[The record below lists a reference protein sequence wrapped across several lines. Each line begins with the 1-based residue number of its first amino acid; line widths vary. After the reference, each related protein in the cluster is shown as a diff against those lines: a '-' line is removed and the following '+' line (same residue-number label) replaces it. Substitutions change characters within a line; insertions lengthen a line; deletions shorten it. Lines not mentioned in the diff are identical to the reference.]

1 MAALLNGQSTAAAV
15 VDASSVASDGDE
27 REGKAEGRFFLK
39 DKLCALGL
47 ASVSIRN

>member
-1 MAALLNGQSTAAAV
+1 MAALLNGQSAAAAV
-15 VDASSVASDGDE
+15 DDSPASFSDGDE